1 MAFEVS
7 DSTTSLWEWQFAV
20 GRNADS
26 AGLASQPM
34 ATAVTIDEETES
46 LLEELRAEIER
57 ETGET
62 VTQQALL
69 AALVRSAADSP
80 REFVDSFR
88 EITRGVSREELDVFN
103 SGMGASGV
111 QTDESDIDDILYS

>member
-1 MAFEVS
+1 
-7 DSTTSLWEWQFAV
+7 
-20 GRNADS
+20 
-26 AGLASQPM
+26 M

-69 AALVRSAADSP
+69 AALVRSAVDSP

-88 EITRGVSREELDVFN
+88 ETTRGVSREELDVFN
-103 SGMGASGV
+103 SGMDASGV

>member
-1 MAFEVS
+1 
-7 DSTTSLWEWQFAV
+7 
-20 GRNADS
+20 
-26 AGLASQPM
+26 M

-69 AALVRSAADSP
+69 AALVRSAVDSP